1 VYAIVLRSQALGK
14 PVTGRNVRAQPGLTT
29 QMAPIDLSPSSLKE
43 RARRTAR
50 GSLPPA
56 GVDAEAAHAGLDG
69 RQRRAIRQRL
79 RRTRAMRR
87 ARVAELGA
95 LVADMQGRG
104 RWNQTL
110 VDRRAGEL
118 ERADRELA
126 NLELALRGQ
135 APLAFAGVVECGTC
149 GRLAG
154 ATDKHCTGCGREL
167 SARTAPAPGETGGTG
182 TTARL
187 GTDATV
193 VGDLTTIR

>member
-1 VYAIVLRSQALGK
+1 M

-29 QMAPIDLSPSSLKE
+29 QMARIDLSLSTLKQ

-56 GVDAEAAHAGLDG
+56 GVDPDATRDPIDG
-69 RQRRAIRQRL
+69 RRRRAIRQRL
-79 RRTRAMRR
+79 RRTRAVRR

-104 RWNQTL
+104 RWNQRL
-110 VDRRAGEL
+110 VDGWVGDL
-118 ERADRELA
+118 ERADREVD
-126 NLELALRGQ
+126 NLERALRGEI
-135 APLAFAGVVECGTC
+135 PLAFAGVAECGSC

-154 ATDKHCTGCGREL
+154 ATDSYCAGCGREL
-167 SARTAPAPGETGGTG
+167 SARSAPAPGETGASG
-182 TTARL
+182 TTR
-187 GTDATV
+187 DATL

>member
-1 VYAIVLRSQALGK
+1 
-14 PVTGRNVRAQPGLTT
+14 
-29 QMAPIDLSPSSLKE
+29 MAPIDLSPSSFKE
-43 RARRTAR
+43 RARQTAR

-56 GVDAEAAHAGLDG
+56 GVDPDASREGLDG

-79 RRTRAMRR
+79 RRTRALRR

-104 RWNQTL
+104 RWNQPL
-110 VDRRAGEL
+110 VDRWAGEL
-118 ERADRELA
+118 ERADREVA

-135 APLAFAGVVECGTC
+135 APLAFAGVVECEAC

-167 SARTAPAPGETGGTG
+167 TARSAPAAGETGGTGGTG
-182 TTARL
+182 TTAAGSGR
-187 GTDATV
+187 DATV